1 MQDQEV
7 ELGIEDLAERVGVS
21 VRTIRFYIAEGL
33 LPGPDGRG
41 KAATYGAEHLLR
53 LRLIRR
59 LVEQRLPLAE
69 IGQRVPALSIR
80 DVEALLREEDRRAAE
95 LERAAGAPSP
105 RAYVSA
111 LLDQAQAY
119 GFRASAVQSEPA
131 RAYFVPPACEASPQ
145 AEEWRRWEL
154 APGVELHV
162 RAGAELRQ
170 QRLIEKILRAAGLSP
185 EDT

>member
-1 MQDQEV
+1 MEEL

-21 VRTIRFYIAEGL
+21 VRTIRYYIAEGL

-41 KAATYGAEHLLR
+41 KAATYGLEHLLR

-69 IGQRVPALSIR
+69 IGQRVPTLSIR
-80 DVEALLREEDRRAAE
+80 DVEALLQEEDRRAAA
-95 LERAAGAPSP
+95 LQRAADAPSP

-111 LLDQAQAY
+111 LLREAAPAER
-119 GFRASAVQSEPA
+119 FPPA
-131 RAYFVPPACEASPQ
+131 RALSLAQPHPAQPACEASPQ
-145 AEEWRRWEL
+145 AEEWQRWEL

-162 RAGAELRQ
+162 RADAQPRQ
-170 QRLIEKILRAAGLSP
+170 RRLIDRLLRAAGLSP
-185 EDT
+185 ADR